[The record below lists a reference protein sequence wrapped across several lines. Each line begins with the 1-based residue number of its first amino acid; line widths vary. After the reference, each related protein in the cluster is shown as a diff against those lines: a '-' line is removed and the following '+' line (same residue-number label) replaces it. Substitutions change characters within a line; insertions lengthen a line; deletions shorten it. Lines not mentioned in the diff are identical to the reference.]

1 LLHTSADVP
10 AKTFHAGRL
19 PDACRLRKESM
30 TSSILSPVAGAS
42 ATASRHPQI
51 AGQRRRRALIAALVI
66 ATGVAYGLVPG
77 RAEAQSKTV
86 DAKVLRIGYQ
96 KYGTLTLLKARGTL
110 EKRLAPQGITVK
122 WTEFPAG
129 PQLLEGL
136 NVGAIDFGTVGE
148 APPIFAQAAG
158 AQLAYI
164 GNEPPAPTAEAI
176 VVPKGSAIKSV
187 ADLRGKRVALNKGSN
202 VHYLLVRQ
210 LEKAGIPYNEIQP
223 VYLPPADARAAF
235 ERGAVDAWVIW
246 DPFLAAA
253 EKQLGA
259 RVLADGRGADGKN
272 VVSNHQFYLASRPYA
287 EAKPEIVRLLLD
299 ELASLGAWAEKN
311 PKDASTVLI
320 REVGLEPAVLEL
332 ALSRFSYGARPVNA
346 EVLAEQQRIAD
357 VFHSLKLTPKP
368 IKVSDASWQQ
378 AQR

>member
-1 LLHTSADVP
+1 
-10 AKTFHAGRL
+10 
-19 PDACRLRKESM
+19 M
-30 TSSILSPVAGAS
+30 TSPIARSLSK
-42 ATASRHPQI
+42 
-51 AGQRRRRALIAALVI
+51 RRRLLTGALVL
-66 ATGVAYGLVPG
+66 ATGLAYGLLAAPVQ
-77 RAEAQSKTV
+77 AQSQTV
-86 DAKVLRIGYQ
+86 NPKLLRIGYQ

-136 NVGAIDFGTVGE
+136 NVGAVDFGTVGE

-176 VVPKGSAIKSV
+176 VVPKGSALKSV

-202 VHYLLVRQ
+202 VHYLLVKQ
-210 LEKAGIPYNEIQP
+210 LEAAGVAYSEIQP

-259 RVLADGRGADGKN
+259 RVLIDGRSADGKN

-287 EAKPEIVRLLLD
+287 QAKPDVVSTILD
-299 ELASLGAWAEKN
+299 ELAQLGQWAGKQ
-311 PKDASTVLI
+311 PKDASTVLVK
-320 REVGLEPAVLEL
+320 ETGLDATVLDLAV
-332 ALSRFSYGARPVNA
+332 SRFSYGAKPVTPA
-346 EVLAEQQRIAD
+346 VLAEQQRIAD
-357 VFHSLKLTPKP
+357 AFHTLKLIPKP
-368 IKVSDASWQQ
+368 IQVADAAWTPPAGKAPTQQ

>member
-1 LLHTSADVP
+1 
-10 AKTFHAGRL
+10 
-19 PDACRLRKESM
+19 M
-30 TSSILSPVAGAS
+30 TSSTLSPVAGESAS
-42 ATASRHPQI
+42 PSRQPQI
-51 AGQRRRRALIAALVI
+51 AGQRRRRVLVAALVL
-66 ATGVAYGLVPG
+66 ATGLAYGLLPG

-176 VVPKGSAIKSV
+176 VVPRGSAIRSV

-259 RVLADGRGADGKN
+259 RVLADGRGADGRN
-272 VVSNHQFYLASRPYA
+272 LVSNHQFYLASRPYA
-287 EAKPEIVRLLLD
+287 QAKPEIVKLLLD

-311 PKDASTVLI
+311 PKDASAVLI

-332 ALSRFSYGARPVNA
+332 AVSRFSYGARPVNA
-346 EVLAEQQRIAD
+346 DVLAEQQRIAD
-357 VFHSLKLTPKP
+357 VFHSLKLIPKP
-368 IKVSDASWQQ
+368 IRVSDASWQQ

>member
-1 LLHTSADVP
+1 MTAPVSTLSDKHQTPAAGTALKRRLL
-10 AKTFHAGRL
+10 L
-19 PDACRLRKESM
+19 
-30 TSSILSPVAGAS
+30 
-42 ATASRHPQI
+42 
-51 AGQRRRRALIAALVI
+51 AALVA
-66 ATGVAYGLVPG
+66 ATGLAYALLPG
-77 RAEAQSKTV
+77 RAQAQDNAS
-86 DAKVLRIGYQ
+86 KVLRIGYQ

-176 VVPKGSAIKSV
+176 VVPKGSALKSV

-202 VHYLLVRQ
+202 VHYLLVRL
-210 LEKAGIPYNEIQP
+210 LEKAGVQYSEIQP
-223 VYLPPADARAAF
+223 VYLAPADARAAF

-253 EKQLGA
+253 EKQLDA
-259 RVLADGRGADGKN
+259 RVLADGRGADGKD
-272 VVSNHQFYLASRPYA
+272 VVSNHQFYLASRQYA
-287 EAKPEIVRLLLD
+287 QSRPDVVKLVLD
-299 ELASLGAWAEKN
+299 ELAALGAWAEKN
-311 PKDASTVLI
+311 QKEAVAVLGPQL
-320 REVGLEPAVLEL
+320 GLDPAVVAL
-332 ALSRFSYGARPVNA
+332 AVSRFSYGARAVTPA
-346 EVLAEQQRIAD
+346 VLGEQQRIAD
-357 VFHSLKLTPKP
+357 VFYTLKLIPRP
-368 IKVSDASWQQ
+368 VKVADAAWQ
-378 AQR
+378 AQH

>member
-1 LLHTSADVP
+1 MNSPIIAHLHNPTTPVGNGAQSQRAAGTATLMRHLL
-10 AKTFHAGRL
+10 L
-19 PDACRLRKESM
+19 
-30 TSSILSPVAGAS
+30 
-42 ATASRHPQI
+42 
-51 AGQRRRRALIAALVI
+51 AALVA
-66 ATGVAYGLVPG
+66 ATGLACALLPG
-77 RAEAQSKTV
+77 RAQAQ
-86 DAKVLRIGYQ
+86 DANAGLLRIGYQ

-164 GNEPPAPTAEAI
+164 GNEPPAPNAEAI
-176 VVPKGSAIKSV
+176 VVPKGSALKSV

-202 VHYLLVRQ
+202 VHYLLVRL
-210 LEKAGIPYNEIQP
+210 LEKAGVPYSEIQP
-223 VYLPPADARAAF
+223 VYLAPADARAAF

-253 EKQLGA
+253 QKQLNA
-259 RVLADGRGADGKN
+259 RVLADGKD
-272 VVSNHQFYLASRPYA
+272 VVSNHQFYLASRGYA
-287 EAKPEIVRLLLD
+287 QAKPDVVKVILD
-299 ELASLGAWAEKN
+299 ELATLGNWAEKN
-311 PKDASTVLI
+311 PREATAVLAPQL
-320 REVGLEPAVLEL
+320 GLDPAVLEL
-332 ALSRFSYGARPVNA
+332 AVSRFAYGARPVTQA
-346 EVLAEQQRIAD
+346 VLGEQQRIAD
-357 VFHSLKLTPKP
+357 VFYTLRLIPKP
-368 IKVSDASWQQ
+368 VKVADAAWQ